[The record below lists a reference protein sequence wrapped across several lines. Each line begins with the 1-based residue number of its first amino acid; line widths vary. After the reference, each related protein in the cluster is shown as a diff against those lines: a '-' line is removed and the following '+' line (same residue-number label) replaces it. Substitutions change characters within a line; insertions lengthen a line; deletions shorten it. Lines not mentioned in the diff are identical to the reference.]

1 MTDLPNECN
10 AYTLTYRDILP
21 ACRCLYIQIKTP
33 KNIEVRILNRL
44 VIAQGEQLGIRF
56 LKEPQFLPGNRR
68 IIPVCL
74 DDRSDAQAATCFF
87 SDPTDVNGGT
97 LIEESMVPKFAYHLG
112 GTPVEAPIYARTLQ
126 ENSNYMLVVR
136 NEGFAP
142 TDVLV
147 CLLFTETP
155 AGNRQVT

>member
-1 MTDLPNECN
+1 MAELPNKCT
-10 AYTLTYRDILP
+10 AYTLSYRDILP
-21 ACRCLYIQIKTP
+21 ANKCLFIQIQTP
-33 KNIEVRILNRL
+33 GGLVVRLVNRI

-56 LKEPQFLPGNRR
+56 LKEPQFQPGNRR

-74 DDRSDAQAATCFF
+74 DDGSNTQAATRFF
-87 SDPTDVNGGT
+87 SNPSEISGGT

-112 GTPVEAPIYARTLQ
+112 GTPVETPFFPRTLQ
-126 ENSNYMLVVR
+126 EDTNYMLVVR

-155 AGNRQVT
+155 PGN

>member
-1 MTDLPNECN
+1 MAELPNKYN
-10 AYTLTYRDILP
+10 TYTLSYRDILP
-21 ACRCLYIQIKTP
+21 AYKSLYIQLQTP
-33 KNIEVRILNRL
+33 KGYEVSLVNRI

-56 LKEPQFLPGNRR
+56 LKEPQFQPGNRR

-74 DDRSDAQAATCFF
+74 DDRSNIQAATFFF
-87 SDPTDVNGGT
+87 SNPTEVSGGT

-112 GTPVEAPIYARTLQ
+112 GTPVEAPFYPRTLQ

-155 AGNRQVT
+155 QED